1 MPSVLADAPFTTVT
15 LTYSAPTGEWTVD
28 GNGNAIP
35 AVTTGTLEALF
46 APYRFDQ
53 LRLLPGADAQ
63 VVAGRG
69 ELVDPMTFPEGVGV
83 GSVLTL
89 EWAGRDCELV
99 ITNVIPNDIPSVD
112 FGTYFAGDI
121 RPVEGS

>member
-1 MPSVLADAPFTTVT
+1 MPSVLIDAPFTKTT
-15 LTYSAPTGEWTVD
+15 LTYSAPTGAWELD
-28 GNGNAIP
+28 GNGNQVP
-35 AVTTGTLEALF
+35 KVTTGTLSAVF

-53 LRLLPGADAQ
+53 LRVLPGADAQ

-69 ELVDPMTFPEGVGV
+69 ELVDPLTFPAGVGV

-89 EWAGRDCELV
+89 TWAGRDCELV

-112 FGTYFAGDI
+112 FGSYFAGDI
-121 RPVEGS
+121 RPA